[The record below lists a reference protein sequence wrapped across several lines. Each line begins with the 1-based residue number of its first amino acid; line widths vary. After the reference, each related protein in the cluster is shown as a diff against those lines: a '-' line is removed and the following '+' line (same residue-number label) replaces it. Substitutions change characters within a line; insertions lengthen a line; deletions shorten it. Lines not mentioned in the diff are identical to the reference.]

1 MTTRSLSSARLTR
14 AARSTLARSTSPST
28 KILRETAYHE
38 AGRAA
43 ISLRY
48 GFDAKVCTCSEDGF
62 SWGGCVSEYPTRRA
76 RPTKLHSIYQ
86 AMAGQLAEVIL
97 EQLDDGYDLND
108 AAADAHYGTKML
120 ADAIAHDE
128 MFKFDMRAAG
138 IDPESDGWY
147 AEVHQVKTVL
157 RMLMAEWPRVV
168 RVAEILI
175 QQATNRAMAVVE
187 VYADG
192 EISLPSH

>member
-1 MTTRSLSSARLTR
+1 
-14 AARSTLARSTSPST
+14 
-28 KILRETAYHE
+28 
-38 AGRAA
+38 
-43 ISLRY
+43 
-48 GFDAKVCTCSEDGF
+48 
-62 SWGGCVSEYPTRRA
+62 
-76 RPTKLHSIYQ
+76 
-86 AMAGQLAEVIL
+86 MAGQLAEVIL

-175 QQATNRAMAVVE
+175 QQAATKPRDGSRGGLRVMAEFLCLSSLMPYPTWQCHNSMETALQRAVFSWVILYFLPGVV
-187 VYADG
+187 DC
-192 EISLPSH
+192 